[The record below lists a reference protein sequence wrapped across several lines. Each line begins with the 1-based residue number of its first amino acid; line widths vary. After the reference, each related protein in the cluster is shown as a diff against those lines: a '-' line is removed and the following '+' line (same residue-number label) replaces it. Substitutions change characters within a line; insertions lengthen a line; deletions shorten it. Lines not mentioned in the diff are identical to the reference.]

1 MAEELKERKEMDPA
15 FQWDLT
21 TLYKDDEAWEAAFQ
35 ELDGKVDAVA
45 AFDGRLTQA
54 TDGSPAAVLQSP
66 GEKDRKS
73 PGVKAEACGIDPLAV
88 AQNIRALLDAETD
101 LDLLLSDL
109 FAYANLRRSEDTRAP
124 QAQKMY
130 ARIYAKYVEAVTRTA
145 FAQPQILAL
154 PEETMRAA
162 MESEALAPYHFV
174 MEKLLRQKPH
184 TLSEREEA
192 LLARFGEV
200 FAAPGQIA
208 DNLQDADLVFDP
220 VRDAQGQEHEL
231 TGSNFI
237 LLQTSPDRTLREN
250 AFRSFYKGYR
260 QHINTFA
267 STYAGAVKAAAA
279 EAQVRGYES
288 SRAMSMAGENIPS
301 EVYDT
306 LIETVRAHLPAMYRY
321 ADLRREILGLDE
333 LHYYDLYTP
342 LTGSSG
348 RHYTYE
354 QAQEMVLE
362 AVRPLGENYGRI
374 VRRGFDSRWID
385 VYPNRGKSGGAFSSG
400 TYHSNP
406 FILTNFTGTLDSVST
421 IAHEM
426 GHSMHTWHSNQAQPP
441 HYAEYTLFVAEVA
454 STVNENLLIEHLL
467 KTEQDPRERLAL
479 LNQYLEN
486 FKGTVYRQVMFAEFE
501 KKAHE
506 MAERGEALDPESL
519 NNLYE
524 GLVRD
529 YFGPALTMDEE
540 VRFEWARIPHFYR
553 PFYVYKY
560 ATGYTSAVALSEAVR
575 SGGDQAVT
583 RYLEFLSMGG
593 SADPLDEL
601 RHAGV
606 DLATP
611 APVHAA
617 LEKFERVLAEAQ
629 ELAGRLS

>member
-1 MAEELKERKEMDPA
+1 MAEQLKDRKDMDPA
-15 FQWDLT
+15 FLWDLSS
-21 TLYKDDEAWEAAFQ
+21 LFKDDEAWEEAFAGLSQ
-35 ELDGKVDAVA
+35 KVDAVA
-45 AFDGRLTQA
+45 AFDGKIVQA
-54 TDGSPAAVLQSP
+54 DDGETA
-66 GEKDRKS
+66 K
-73 PGVKAEACGIDPLAV
+73 
-88 AQNIRALLDAETD
+88 NIRALLEAETE

-109 FAYANLRRSEDTRAP
+109 FSYANLRRSEDTRAP

-145 FAQPQILAL
+145 FAQPQILSL
-154 PEETMRAA
+154 SEQTLRKVMET
-162 MESEALAPYHFV
+162 ETLAPYRFV
-174 MEKLLRQKPH
+174 MEKLVRQKPH
-184 TLSEREEA
+184 TLSEKEEA

-220 VRDAQGQEHEL
+220 VKDAEGQEHEL
-231 TGSNFI
+231 TGSNYI

-250 AFRSFYKGYR
+250 SFRSFYKGYR

-267 STYAGAVKAAAA
+267 SAYAGAVKAAAA
-279 EAQVRGYES
+279 QAQVRGYAS
-288 SRAMSMAGENIPS
+288 SRAMSMADENVPA

-306 LIETVRAHLPAMYRY
+306 LIETVRAHLPAMYGY
-321 ADLRREILGLDE
+321 AELRKKLLSLDQ

-348 RHYTYE
+348 RKYTYQ
-354 QAQEMVLE
+354 QAQQIILD
-362 AVRPLGENYGRI
+362 AVAPLGESYTRI
-374 VRRGFDSRWID
+374 VREGFSSRWID
-385 VYPNRGKSGGAFSSG
+385 VYPNRGKSSGAFSSG
-400 TYHSNP
+400 TYGSNP
-406 FILTNFTGTLDSVST
+406 YIMTNFTGTLDSVST

-426 GHSMHTWHSNQAQPP
+426 GHSMHTWHSNHTQPP
-441 HYAEYTLFVAEVA
+441 QYAEYTLFVAEVA
-454 STVNENLLIEHLL
+454 STVNENLLVEHLL
-467 KTEQDPRERLAL
+467 KTERDPGERLAL

-486 FKGTVYRQVMFAEFE
+486 FKGTVFRQVMFAEFE

-506 MAERGEALDPESL
+506 MAERGDALDPESL
-519 NNLYE
+519 NSLYE

-529 YFGPALTMDEE
+529 YFGPVLVMDEE
-540 VRFEWARIPHFYR
+540 VKYEWARIPHFYR

-575 SGGDQAVT
+575 TGGGQAVR

-606 DLATP
+606 DLASP
-611 APVHAA
+611 APLHAA
-617 LEKFERVLAEAQ
+617 LQKFESVLEEAR
-629 ELAGRLS
+629 ELASCL

>member
-1 MAEELKERKEMDPA
+1 MAAELRERKEMDPA
-15 FQWDLT
+15 FMWDLT
-21 TLYKDDEAWEAAFQ
+21 SLYRDDEDWEAAFSQ
-35 ELDGKVDAVA
+35 LSLKVDAVA
-45 AFDGRLTQA
+45 AFEGKIAQTDNDG
-54 TDGSPAAVLQSP
+54 AA
-66 GEKDRKS
+66 
-73 PGVKAEACGIDPLAV
+73 A
-88 AQNIRALLDAETD
+88 AQCIRALLEAETE

-145 FAQPQILAL
+145 FVQPQILSL
-154 PEETMRAA
+154 SEETLKSAV
-162 MESEALAPYHFV
+162 EKEELAPYRFL

-184 TLSEREEA
+184 TLSEKEEA

-208 DNLQDADLVFDP
+208 DNLQDADMVFEP
-220 VRDAQGQEHEL
+220 VMDAEGQEHEL
-231 TGSNFI
+231 TGSNYI

-250 AFRSFYKGYR
+250 AFHSFYKGYR

-279 EAQVRGYES
+279 QAQVRGYAS
-288 SRAMSMAGENIPS
+288 SRAMSMAGENIPV

-306 LIETVRAHLPAMYRY
+306 LIETVRSHLPAMYSY
-321 ADLRREILGLDE
+321 AELRKKLLSLDE

-348 RHYTYE
+348 RQYTYE
-354 QAQEMVLE
+354 QAQQMVLE
-362 AVRPLGENYGRI
+362 AVRPLGDSYSKI
-374 VRRGFDSRWID
+374 VREGFSSRWID

-406 FILTNFTGTLDSVST
+406 YIMTNFTGTLDSVST

-426 GHSMHTWHSNQAQPP
+426 GHSMHTWHSNHTQPP

-454 STVNENLLIEHLL
+454 STVNENLLVEYLL

-486 FKGTVYRQVMFAEFE
+486 FKGTVFRQVMFAEFE
-501 KKAHE
+501 KTAHE
-506 MAERGEALDPESL
+506 MAERGEALDPGSL
-519 NNLYE
+519 NALYA

-540 VRFEWARIPHFYR
+540 VQYEWARIPHFYR

-575 SGGDQAVT
+575 SGGPQAVA
-583 RYLEFLSMGG
+583 RYLDFLSMGG

-606 DLATP
+606 DLASP

-617 LEKFERVLAEAQ
+617 LQKFEKVLAQAQ
-629 ELAGRLS
+629 ELAVEI

>member
-1 MAEELKERKEMDPA
+1 MAEELKDRMDMDPA

-21 TLYKDDEAWEAAFQ
+21 SLYKDDKEWEEAFARLSE
-35 ELDGKVDAVA
+35 KVDAVA
-45 AFDGRLTQA
+45 AFDRKIAACNNDGQA
-54 TDGSPAAVLQSP
+54 AAECICALL
-66 GEKDRKS
+66 
-73 PGVKAEACGIDPLAV
+73 KAET
-88 AQNIRALLDAETD
+88 E

-109 FAYANLRRSEDTRAP
+109 FCYANLRRSEDTRAP

-145 FAQPQILAL
+145 FVQPQILSL
-154 PEETMRAA
+154 SEETLRAA
-162 MESEALAPYHFV
+162 MEKEDLAPYTYL

-184 TLSEREEA
+184 TLSEKEEA

-208 DNLQDADLVFDP
+208 DNLQDADMVFEP
-220 VRDAQGQEHEL
+220 VRDAEGEEHEL
-231 TGSNFI
+231 TGSNYI
-237 LLQTSPDRTLREN
+237 LLQTNPDRTLREN

-279 EAQVRGYES
+279 QAQVRGYAS
-288 SRAMSMAGENIPS
+288 SRAMSMAGENIPV

-306 LIETVRAHLPAMYRY
+306 LIETVRAHLPAMYSY
-321 ADLRREILGLDE
+321 AELRKKLLSLDQ

-348 RHYTYE
+348 RKYTYE
-354 QAQEMVLE
+354 QAQQMVLD
-362 AVRPLGENYGRI
+362 AVAPLGENYGKV
-374 VRRGFDSRWID
+374 VRQGFSSRWID

-400 TYHSNP
+400 TYNSNP
-406 FILTNFTGTLDSVST
+406 YILTNFTGTLDSVST

-426 GHSMHTWHSNQAQPP
+426 GHSMHTWHSNHAQPP

-454 STVNENLLIEHLL
+454 STVNENLLVEHLL
-467 KTEQDPRERLAL
+467 KTEEDPKERLAL

-486 FKGTVYRQVMFAEFE
+486 FKGTVFRQVMFAEFE
-501 KKAHE
+501 KTAHE

-519 NNLYE
+519 NALYA

-529 YFGPALTMDEE
+529 YFGPVLTMDDE
-540 VRFEWARIPHFYR
+540 VQYEWARIPHFYR

-575 SGGDQAVT
+575 TGGPGAVD
-583 RYLEFLSMGG
+583 RYLEVLSMGG

-606 DLATP
+606 DLTSP
-611 APVHAA
+611 APIHAA
-617 LEKFERVLAEAQ
+617 LEKFEKVLAEA
-629 ELAGRLS
+629 EKLALR

>member
-1 MAEELKERKEMDPA
+1 MAAELRERKEMDPA
-15 FQWDLT
+15 FMWDLT
-21 TLYKDDEAWEAAFQ
+21 SLYRDDEDWEAAFSQ
-35 ELDGKVDAVA
+35 LSLKVDAVA
-45 AFDGRLTQA
+45 AFEGKIAQTDNDG
-54 TDGSPAAVLQSP
+54 AA
-66 GEKDRKS
+66 
-73 PGVKAEACGIDPLAV
+73 A
-88 AQNIRALLDAETD
+88 AQCIRALLEAETE

-145 FAQPQILAL
+145 FVQPQILSL
-154 PEETMRAA
+154 SEETLKSAV
-162 MESEALAPYHFV
+162 EKGELAPYRFL

-184 TLSEREEA
+184 TLSEKEEA

-208 DNLQDADLVFDP
+208 DNLQDADMVFEP
-220 VRDAQGQEHEL
+220 VMDAEGQEHEL
-231 TGSNFI
+231 TGSNYI

-279 EAQVRGYES
+279 QAQVRGYAS
-288 SRAMSMAGENIPS
+288 SRAMSMAGENIPV

-306 LIETVRAHLPAMYRY
+306 LIETVRSHLPAMYSY
-321 ADLRREILGLDE
+321 AELRKKLLSLDE

-348 RHYTYE
+348 RQYTYE
-354 QAQEMVLE
+354 QAQQMVLE
-362 AVRPLGENYGRI
+362 AVRPLGDSYSKI
-374 VRRGFDSRWID
+374 VREGFSSRWID

-406 FILTNFTGTLDSVST
+406 YIMTNFTGTLDSVST

-426 GHSMHTWHSNQAQPP
+426 GHSMHTWHSNHSQPP

-454 STVNENLLIEHLL
+454 STVNENLLVEYLL

-486 FKGTVYRQVMFAEFE
+486 FKGTVFRQVMFAEFE
-501 KKAHE
+501 KTAHE
-506 MAERGEALDPESL
+506 MAERGEALDPGSL
-519 NNLYE
+519 NALYA

-540 VRFEWARIPHFYR
+540 VQYEWARIPHFYR

-575 SGGDQAVT
+575 SGGPQAVA
-583 RYLEFLSMGG
+583 RYLDFLSMGG

-606 DLATP
+606 DLASP

-617 LEKFERVLAEAQ
+617 LQKFEKVLAQAQ
-629 ELAGRLS
+629 ELAAEI